1 MERKT
6 RKIKLIS
13 IAAVCAALLLAAFG
27 LFGGGRSDVLLLDYT
42 QTDEGILI
50 KVGVSSS
57 AGYIRSMKAKELEGD
72 VQVEFYSTF
81 GVNNPRG
88 AKTEFLLELSP
99 ECERVLFR
107 RGRDNFRTVL
117 EKNCGGNW
125 VMCQESSCF
134 DE

>member
-27 LFGGGRSDVLLLDYT
+27 LFGRGRSDVILLDYT

-50 KVGVSSS
+50 KAGVSSS
-57 AGYIRSMKAKELEGD
+57 AGYIRSMKAKELDGD
-72 VQVEFYSTF
+72 VLVEFYSTF

-99 ECERVLFR
+99 EWERVLFR
-107 RGRDNFRTVL
+107 RGKDNFRTVL
-117 EKNCGGNW
+117 VKNGEGGWNLNEENIP
-125 VMCQESSCF
+125 VTE
-134 DE
+134 

>member
-27 LFGGGRSDVLLLDYT
+27 LFGRGRSDVVLLDYT

-50 KVGVSSS
+50 KAGVSSS
-57 AGYIRSMKAKELEGD
+57 AGYIRSMKAKEQEGD
-72 VQVEFYSTF
+72 VLVEFYSTF

-99 ECERVLFR
+99 EWERVLFR
-107 RGRDNFRTVL
+107 RGGDSIRTVL
-117 EKNCGGNW
+117 VKGGEGGWNLYEEKIT
-125 VMCQESSCF
+125 VTE
-134 DE
+134 

>member
-27 LFGGGRSDVLLLDYT
+27 LFGGGRSDVILLDYT

-57 AGYIRSMKAKELEGD
+57 AGYIRSMKAKELDGD
-72 VQVEFYSTF
+72 VLVEFYSTF
-81 GVNNPRG
+81 GVNNPKG
-88 AKTEFLLELSP
+88 AKTEFLLESSP
-99 ECERVLFR
+99 EWKRVLFR
-107 RGRDNFRTVL
+107 RGKDNFRTVL
-117 EKNCGGNW
+117 VRNCEGNW
-125 VMCQESSCF
+125 NPSKDNSGFAE
-134 DE
+134 

>member
-27 LFGGGRSDVLLLDYT
+27 LFGRGRSDVILLDYT

-50 KVGVSSS
+50 KAGVSSS
-57 AGYIRSMKAKELEGD
+57 AGYIRSMKAKELDGD
-72 VQVEFYSTF
+72 VLVEFYSTF

-99 ECERVLFR
+99 EWERVLFR

-125 VMCQESSCF
+125 VVCQESSYF

>member
-1 MERKT
+1 MERET

-27 LFGGGRSDVLLLDYT
+27 LFGRGRSDVIILEHA
-42 QTDEGILI
+42 QTNEGILL

-57 AGYIRSMKAKELEGD
+57 AGYIRSMKTKEQEGD
-72 VQVEFYSTF
+72 VLVEFYSTF

-107 RGRDNFRTVL
+107 RGRDSFRTVL

-125 VMCQESSCF
+125 VVCQESSYF

>member
-27 LFGGGRSDVLLLDYT
+27 LFGRGRSDVILLDHT

-57 AGYIRSMKAKELEGD
+57 AGYIRSMKAKEQEGD
-72 VQVEFYSTF
+72 ALVEFYSTF

-99 ECERVLFR
+99 EWERVLFR
-107 RGRDNFRTVL
+107 RGRDSFRTVL
-117 EKNCGGNW
+117 VKDGEGGWNLYEEKIT
-125 VMCQESSCF
+125 VTE
-134 DE
+134 

>member
-13 IAAVCAALLLAAFG
+13 IAAVCAFLLLAAFG
-27 LFGGGRSDVLLLDYT
+27 LFGGGRSDVILLDYT

-57 AGYIRSMKAKELEGD
+57 AGYIRSMKSRELDGD
-72 VQVEFYSTF
+72 VLVEFYSTF

-99 ECERVLFR
+99 EWERVLFR
-107 RGRDNFRTVL
+107 RGKDSIRTVL
-117 EKNCGGNW
+117 VKDGEGGWNLYEEKNT
-125 VMCQESSCF
+125 VTE
-134 DE
+134 

>member
-13 IAAVCAALLLAAFG
+13 IAALCAALLLAAFG
-27 LFGGGRSDVLLLDYT
+27 LFGRGRSDVILLDHT
-42 QTDEGILI
+42 RTDEGILI

-57 AGYIRSMKAKELEGD
+57 AGYIRSMKVKEQEGD
-72 VQVEFYSTF
+72 VLVEFYSTF

-99 ECERVLFR
+99 EWERVLFG
-107 RGRDNFRTVL
+107 RGKDNFRTVL
-117 EKNCGGNW
+117 VRNGEGGWNLNEEKIT
-125 VMCQESSCF
+125 VAE
-134 DE
+134 

>member
-27 LFGGGRSDVLLLDYT
+27 LFGGGRSDVILLDYT

-57 AGYIRSMKAKELEGD
+57 AGYIRSIKAKGQEGD
-72 VQVEFYSTF
+72 VLVEFYSTF

-99 ECERVLFR
+99 EWERVLFR
-107 RGRDNFRTVL
+107 RGRDSFRTVL
-117 EKNCGGNW
+117 VKDGEGGWNLYEEKIT
-125 VMCQESSCF
+125 VTE
-134 DE
+134 

>member
-27 LFGGGRSDVLLLDYT
+27 LFGGGRSDVILLDYT
-42 QTDEGILI
+42 QTDKGILI
-50 KVGVSSS
+50 QVGVSSS
-57 AGYIRSMKAKELEGD
+57 AGYIRSMKAKELDGD
-72 VQVEFYSTF
+72 VLVEFYSTF

-99 ECERVLFR
+99 ECGRVLFR
-107 RGRDNFRTVL
+107 RGKDNFRTVL
-117 EKNCGGNW
+117 MKDGEGGWNLYEEKIT
-125 VMCQESSCF
+125 VTE
-134 DE
+134 